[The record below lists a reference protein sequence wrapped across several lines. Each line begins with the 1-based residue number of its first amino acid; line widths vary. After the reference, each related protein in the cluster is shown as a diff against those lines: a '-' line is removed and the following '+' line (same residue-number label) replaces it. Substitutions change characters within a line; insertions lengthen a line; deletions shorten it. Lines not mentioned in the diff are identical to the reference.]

1 VAEKATHMISLMILF
16 IRYVAD
22 VWYKGNDIFLFL
34 SKEYPYWFYGY
45 PYYPNII
52 DRHGKKI

>member
-1 VAEKATHMISLMILF
+1 MISLMILF